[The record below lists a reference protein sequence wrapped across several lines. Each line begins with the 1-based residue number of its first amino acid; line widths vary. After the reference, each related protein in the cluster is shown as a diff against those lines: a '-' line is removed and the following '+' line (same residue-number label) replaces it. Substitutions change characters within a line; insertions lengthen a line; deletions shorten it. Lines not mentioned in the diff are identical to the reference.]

1 MWKGLHIAGNSSIM
15 ADNAR
20 EAWLVMYERIFHS
33 DNPFWGGM
41 GRLFDIVEL
50 NFLWLICA
58 LPLFTAG
65 PATVALYS
73 AMLALVRG
81 KETYPHR
88 DFFRAFRKD
97 FGKNTAAG
105 LLLATVG
112 GFLWADV
119 LICRRSGHGIFAF
132 LMVFF
137 FVILL
142 FWLFTALYALP
153 LLAVYD
159 GGLKNALI
167 LSFTLSLR
175 RFPLTV
181 GLLLITAASLW
192 FCHLFP
198 PLIIAAIGIS
208 VHTKLFLLAPVLK
221 PWLPDAQE

>member
-1 MWKGLHIAGNSSIM
+1 
-15 ADNAR
+15 
-20 EAWLVMYERIFHS
+20 MYERIFHS

-50 NFLWLICA
+50 NLLWLIGS

-65 PATVALYS
+65 PASVALYS

-97 FGKNTAAG
+97 FRKNVLAG
-105 LLLATVG
+105 LLLTAVG

-153 LLAVYD
+153 LLAIYD
-159 GGLKNALI
+159 GALKNALI
-167 LSFTLSLR
+167 LSFTLSVR

-181 GLLLITAASLW
+181 ALSLITALSLW
-192 FCHLFP
+192 ACHLFP

-208 VHTKLFLLAPVLK
+208 VHTKLFLLSPILK
-221 PWLPDAQE
+221 PWLSDGTESD